1 MAQDALI
8 ASMDH
13 RTVPLPSK
21 AKKGEYL
28 IDLPASLF
36 AKALLLNEII
46 TNIERAKRINAK
58 PQEVQRIV
66 NLNHSTK
73 IDTISKALSASGK
86 HLELKV
92 A

>member
-8 ASMDH
+8 ACMDH

>member
-1 MAQDALI
+1 
-8 ASMDH
+8 
-13 RTVPLPSK
+13 
-21 AKKGEYL
+21 
-28 IDLPASLF
+28 
-36 AKALLLNEII
+36 LNEII